1 MGTIQVGNKVA
12 TLNGH
17 VGEVIKI
24 YKVTGCGFSVHILEA
39 DGRIYYC
46 PISYCRKLKK
56 YDINKTVPTCP
67 EIICYNDIIGKL

>member
-46 PISYCRKLKK
+46 PISYCRKL
-56 YDINKTVPTCP
+56 NKEV
-67 EIICYNDIIGKL
+67 